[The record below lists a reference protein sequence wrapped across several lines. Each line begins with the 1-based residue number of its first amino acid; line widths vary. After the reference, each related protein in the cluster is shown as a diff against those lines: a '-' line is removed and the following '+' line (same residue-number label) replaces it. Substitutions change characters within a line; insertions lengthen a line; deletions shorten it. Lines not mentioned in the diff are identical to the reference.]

1 VRVNEQRRDLVS
13 RKCTRYAVEG
23 IVCRGYLPTSLRI
36 TFRSTQSEITL
47 RATEITNCEC
57 SVKIT
62 SQDGA
67 RPALSQIVWKR
78 LCIIVSL
85 CILIVSLCILI
96 VSLCILIV
104 SLCILIVS
112 LCILI
117 VSLCILIVSLCI
129 LIVVYVFLL
138 LVYVFL
144 LLVYV
149 FLLLVYVLLS
159 SVYSYFCLCFLI
171 VSLCIHTVV
180 YVFLD
185 AATLTEVFHYPD

>member
-1 VRVNEQRRDLVS
+1 MRVNEQRRDLVS

-57 SVKIT
+57 SVEIT

-129 LIVVYVFLL
+129 LIV
-138 LVYVFL
+138 
-144 LLVYV
+144 
-149 FLLLVYVLLS
+149 S
-159 SVYSYFCLCFLI
+159 LCILI
-171 VSLCIHTVV
+171 VSLCILIVV
-180 YVFLD
+180 YVMSM
-185 AATLTEVFHYPD
+185 YSYC